1 MKTAS
6 EDRKRM
12 TEKAQAEWR
21 KQAAEREAEEAA
33 QQQRSAEAS
42 CESES
47 YPTVQLESKR
57 DTSGIVQATMAVALV
72 LSLAANLILLL
83 TR

>member
-1 MKTAS
+1 MNA
-6 EDRKRM
+6 EARKRI
-12 TEKAQAEWR
+12 TEKATVEWCKQTAEH
-21 KQAAEREAEEAA
+21 EAEEAA
-33 QQQRSAEAS
+33 QQQRSAEVS

-47 YPTVQLESKR
+47 YPTAQLESKR
-57 DTSGIVQATMAVALV
+57 DASGIVQVAMAVALV